1 MNVKSIDKNL
11 EENNLDGYLNYSES
25 AFDSNMYYLTGFLS
39 SDPFIF
45 LRSAQTSTIVVSGM
59 EKSRA
64 SKTSVVDRVLSYLDY
79 KPDWH
84 LTDHESSMIEILSII
99 LQTSEVKKVGVDS
112 RFPVKLADLLR
123 EEGYVVRALSGV
135 VENSRIIKS
144 THEIEFITDVQR
156 ACEQS
161 LETALNILSKSNAVD
176 ELLYYNSEVLTSEKL
191 KASIGCSLITKE
203 CSADD
208 IIASSG
214 ADSAIPHLP
223 GSGPVKA
230 NSPIVFDI
238 FPRSIRS
245 RYRTDMSRTV
255 VKGDPQ
261 NELEEMYDAVALAQI
276 AALSIIKAGITGA
289 EVHQAVVDHFEQ
301 SGFKTDVTKGYGFT
315 HSTGHGLGLDV
326 HELPYLSKSGGV
338 LQSGNVVTVEPGL
351 YYPEIGG
358 IRIEDVVV
366 ITDKGYK
373 NITRFDKRLVI

>member
-1 MNVKSIDKNL
+1 MSVKSIDKNL
-11 EENNLDGYLNYSES
+11 EESNLDCFLKYSES
-25 AFDSNMYYLTGFLS
+25 AFDSNMYYLTRFLS

-45 LRSAQTSTIVVSGM
+45 LRSAQISTIVVSGM

-64 SKTSVVDRVLSYLDY
+64 SKTSMVDRVCSYLDY
-79 KPDWH
+79 KSDWH
-84 LTDHESSMIEILSII
+84 LTDPESSMIEMLSII
-99 LQTSEVKKVGVDS
+99 LQTSGLKKVGVDS

-123 EEGYVVRALSGV
+123 EEGYVVRALSGI
-135 VENSRIIKS
+135 VENPRIIKS
-144 THEIEFITDVQR
+144 THEIQLITDVQR
-156 ACEQS
+156 ACERS

-176 ELLYYNSEVLTSEKL
+176 ELLYYKSEVLTSEKL

-214 ADSAIPHLP
+214 TDSAIPHLS

-230 NSPIVFDI
+230 NAPIVFDI

-261 NELEEMYDAVALAQI
+261 KELEEMYDAVVLAQT
-276 AALSIIKAGITGA
+276 AALSLIKAGVTGA

-301 SGFKTDVTKGYGFT
+301 SGFKTDITKGYGFT

-326 HELPYLSKSGGV
+326 HELPYLSKSGGL

-351 YYPEIGG
+351 YYPKIGG
-358 IRIEDVVV
+358 IRIEDAVV

>member
-1 MNVKSIDKNL
+1 MSVKSIDKNL
-11 EENNLDGYLNYSES
+11 EESNLDGYLKYSES
-25 AFDSNMYYLTGFLS
+25 AFDSNMYYLTRFLS

-45 LRSAQTSTIVVSGM
+45 LRSAQISTAVVSSM

-64 SKTSVVDRVLSYLDY
+64 SKTSVVDRVCTYLDY
-79 KPDWH
+79 KPDWRQ
-84 LTDHESSMIEILSII
+84 TDSESSMLEMLSII
-99 LQTSEVKKVGVDS
+99 LQTSGVKKVGVDS

-123 EEGYVVRALSGV
+123 EEGYVVKALSGV
-135 VENSRIIKS
+135 VENPRTIKS
-144 THEIEFITDVQR
+144 AQEIQLITEVQR
-156 ACEQS
+156 ACERS
-161 LETALNILSKSNAVD
+161 LETALNILSKSKAVD
-176 ELLYYNSEVLTSEKL
+176 ELLYYKSEVLTSEKL

-214 ADSAIPHLP
+214 ADSAIPHLS

-230 NSPIVFDI
+230 NAPIVFDI
-238 FPRSIRS
+238 FPQSIRS

-261 NELEEMYDAVALAQI
+261 KELEEMYEAVVLAQT
-276 AALSIIKAGITGA
+276 AALSLIKAGTTGA

-301 SGFKTDVTKGYGFT
+301 SGFKTDITKGYGFT

-326 HELPYLSKSGGV
+326 HEIPYLSKSGGV

-351 YYPEIGG
+351 YYPKIGG
-358 IRIEDVVV
+358 IRIEDAVV

-373 NITRFDKRLVI
+373 NITQFDKRLVV

>member
-1 MNVKSIDKNL
+1 MSVKSIDKNL
-11 EENNLDGYLNYSES
+11 EENNLDGYLKFSES
-25 AFDSNMYYLTGFLS
+25 AFDSNMYYLTRFLS

-45 LRSAQTSTIVVSGM
+45 LRSAQISTIVVSDM

-64 SKTSVVDRVLSYLDY
+64 SKTSVADKICSYLDY

-84 LTDHESSMIEILSII
+84 LVDYESSIIEILSII
-99 LQTSEVKKVGVDS
+99 LQTSGVKKVGVDS

-135 VENSRIIKS
+135 VENPRTIKS
-144 THEIEFITDVQR
+144 AYEIQLITDVQR
-156 ACEQS
+156 ACELS

-176 ELLYYNSEVLTSEKL
+176 GLLYYKNEVLTSEKL

-208 IIASSG
+208 IIASCG
-214 ADSAIPHLP
+214 ADSAIPHLS

-230 NSPIVFDI
+230 NAPIVFDI

-261 NELEEMYDAVALAQI
+261 TEVEEMYDAVVLAQI
-276 AALSIIKAGITGA
+276 AALSLIKAGITGA
-289 EVHQAVVDHFEQ
+289 DVHQVVVDHFEQ
-301 SGFKTDVTKGYGFT
+301 SGFKTDITKGYGFT

-351 YYPEIGG
+351 YYPKIGG
-358 IRIEDVVV
+358 IRVEDAVV

-373 NITRFDKRLVI
+373 NITQFDKRLVI

>member
-1 MNVKSIDKNL
+1 MSVKSIDKNL
-11 EENNLDGYLNYSES
+11 EERNLDGYLKYSES
-25 AFDSNMYYLTGFLS
+25 AFDSNMYYLTRFLS

-45 LRSAQTSTIVVSGM
+45 LRSAQISTIVVSGM
-59 EKSRA
+59 EKLRA
-64 SKTSVVDRVLSYLDY
+64 SKTSVVDRVRSYLDY

-84 LTDHESSMIEILSII
+84 LTDPESSMMEMLSTI
-99 LQTSEVKKVGVDS
+99 LQTSGVKKIGVDN
-112 RFPVKLADLLR
+112 RFPVKLVDLLR

-135 VENSRIIKS
+135 VETPRIIKS
-144 THEIEFITDVQR
+144 THEIQLITDVQR
-156 ACEQS
+156 ACERS

-176 ELLYYNSEVLTSEKL
+176 ELLYYKSEVLTSEKL

-214 ADSAIPHLP
+214 DDSAIPHLS

-230 NSPIVFDI
+230 NAPIVFDI

-261 NELEEMYDAVALAQI
+261 KELEEMYEAVVLAQT
-276 AALSIIKAGITGA
+276 AALSLIKAGVTGA

-301 SGFKTDVTKGYGFT
+301 SGFKTDITKGYGFT

-351 YYPEIGG
+351 YYPKIGG
-358 IRIEDVVV
+358 IRIEDAVV

>member
-1 MNVKSIDKNL
+1 MSVKSIDKNI
-11 EENNLDGYLNYSES
+11 EETNLDGYLMYSES
-25 AFDSNMYYLTGFLS
+25 AFDSNMYYLTRFLS

-45 LRSAQTSTIVVSGM
+45 LRSEQTSTIVVSGM

-64 SKTSVVDRVLSYLDY
+64 SKTSVVERVCSYLDY

-144 THEIEFITDVQR
+144 THEIQLITDVQR

-176 ELLYYNSEVLTSEKL
+176 EVLYYKSEILTSEKL

-214 ADSAIPHLP
+214 DDSAIPHLS

-230 NSPIVFDI
+230 NAPIVFDI

-261 NELEEMYDAVALAQI
+261 KELEEMYDAVVLAQT
-276 AALSIIKAGITGA
+276 AALSLIKAGVTGA

-301 SGFKTDVTKGYGFT
+301 SGFKTDITKGYGFT

-358 IRIEDVVV
+358 IRIEDAVV

>member
-1 MNVKSIDKNL
+1 MSVKSIDKNL
-11 EENNLDGYLNYSES
+11 EESNLDGYLKYSES
-25 AFDSNMYYLTGFLS
+25 AFDSNMYYLTRFLS

-45 LRSAQTSTIVVSGM
+45 LRSAQISTAVVSSM

-64 SKTSVVDRVLSYLDY
+64 SKTSVVDRVCTYLDY
-79 KPDWH
+79 KPDWRQ
-84 LTDHESSMIEILSII
+84 TDSESSMMEMLSII
-99 LQTSEVKKVGVDS
+99 LQTSGVKKVGVDS

-123 EEGYVVRALSGV
+123 EEGYVVKALSGV
-135 VENSRIIKS
+135 VENPRTIKS
-144 THEIEFITDVQR
+144 AQEIQLITEVQR
-156 ACEQS
+156 ACERS
-161 LETALNILSKSNAVD
+161 LETALNILSKSKAVD
-176 ELLYYNSEVLTSEKL
+176 ELLYHKSEVLTSEKL

-214 ADSAIPHLP
+214 ADSAIPHLS

-230 NSPIVFDI
+230 NAPIVFDI
-238 FPRSIRS
+238 FPQSIRS

-261 NELEEMYDAVALAQI
+261 KELEEMYEAVVLAQT
-276 AALSIIKAGITGA
+276 AALSLIKAGTTGA

-301 SGFKTDVTKGYGFT
+301 SGFKTDITKGYGFT

-351 YYPEIGG
+351 YYPKIGG
-358 IRIEDVVV
+358 IRIEDAVV

-373 NITRFDKRLVI
+373 NITQFDKRLVV

>member
-1 MNVKSIDKNL
+1 MSVKSIDKNL
-11 EENNLDGYLNYSES
+11 EESNLDGYLKYSES
-25 AFDSNMYYLTGFLS
+25 AFDSNMYYLTRFLS

-45 LRSAQTSTIVVSGM
+45 LRSAQISTAVVSSM

-64 SKTSVVDRVLSYLDY
+64 SKTSVVDRVCTYLDY
-79 KPDWH
+79 KPDWRQ
-84 LTDHESSMIEILSII
+84 TDSESSMLEMLSII
-99 LQTSEVKKVGVDS
+99 LQTSGVKKVGVDS

-123 EEGYVVRALSGV
+123 EEGYVVKALSGV
-135 VENSRIIKS
+135 VENPRTIKS
-144 THEIEFITDVQR
+144 AQEIQLITEVQR
-156 ACEQS
+156 ACERS
-161 LETALNILSKSNAVD
+161 LETALNILSKSKAVD
-176 ELLYYNSEVLTSEKL
+176 ELLYHKSEVLTSEKL

-214 ADSAIPHLP
+214 ADSAIPHLS

-230 NSPIVFDI
+230 NAPIVFDI
-238 FPRSIRS
+238 FPQSIRS

-261 NELEEMYDAVALAQI
+261 KELEEMYEAVVLAQT
-276 AALSIIKAGITGA
+276 AALSLIKAGTTGA

-301 SGFKTDVTKGYGFT
+301 SGFKTDITKGYGFT

-351 YYPEIGG
+351 YYPKIGG
-358 IRIEDVVV
+358 IRLEDAVV

-373 NITRFDKRLVI
+373 NITQFDKRLVV

>member
-1 MNVKSIDKNL
+1 MSVKSIDKNL
-11 EENNLDGYLNYSES
+11 EESNLDGYLKYSES
-25 AFDSNMYYLTGFLS
+25 AFDSNMYYLTRFLS

-45 LRSAQTSTIVVSGM
+45 LRSAQISTAVVSSM

-64 SKTSVVDRVLSYLDY
+64 SKTSVVDRVCTYLDY
-79 KPDWH
+79 KPDWRQ
-84 LTDHESSMIEILSII
+84 TDSESSMLEMLSII
-99 LQTSEVKKVGVDS
+99 LQTSGVKKVGVDS

-123 EEGYVVRALSGV
+123 EEGYVVKALSGV
-135 VENSRIIKS
+135 VENPRTIKS
-144 THEIEFITDVQR
+144 AQEIQLITEVQR
-156 ACEQS
+156 ACERS
-161 LETALNILSKSNAVD
+161 LETALNILSKSKAVD
-176 ELLYYNSEVLTSEKL
+176 ELLYHKSEVLTSEKL

-214 ADSAIPHLP
+214 ADSAIPHLS

-230 NSPIVFDI
+230 NAPIVFDI
-238 FPRSIRS
+238 FPQSIRS
-245 RYRTDMSRTV
+245 RYRADMSRTV

-261 NELEEMYDAVALAQI
+261 KELEEMYEAVVLAQT
-276 AALSIIKAGITGA
+276 AALSLIKAGTTGA

-301 SGFKTDVTKGYGFT
+301 SGFKTDITKGYGFT

-338 LQSGNVVTVEPGL
+338 LLSGNVVTVEPGL
-351 YYPEIGG
+351 YYPKIGG
-358 IRIEDVVV
+358 IRIEDAVV

-373 NITRFDKRLVI
+373 NITQFDKRLVV